1 MSIVGQGPSLS
12 LGQVLKDI
20 RTSSGLSQRELAER
34 IELDQTYISHLENDR
49 RDPSVRTLRK
59 IAHAV
64 DVPVST
70 LLVLALWSDLG
81 EAEREAFRPVLEQLM
96 ELTKSLPNG
105 GS

>member
-1 MSIVGQGPSLS
+1 MSGVRQGPSLS

-20 RTSSGLSQRELAER
+20 RTSTGLSQRDLAER
-34 IELDQTYISHLENDR
+34 IEVDQTYVSHLENDR

-59 IAHAV
+59 IAHAF

-70 LLVLALWSDLG
+70 LLVLALWSELG
-81 EAEREAFRPVLEQLM
+81 EVERQAFRPVLEQLM
-96 ELTKSLPNG
+96 ELTKSLPSG